1 LVVEFVDVNSY
12 YLLHLSNNLEVPT
25 MPRLNL
31 KDEGLGAE
39 GAPETGKSPSPAP
52 MLREVGAGGGR
63 VSPIILIILIVVVLA
78 GGVFALNHFKVIRL
92 WGKKAPVVTETL
104 PEPEPPAASN
114 PASSE
119 PGTQTGAAV
128 GNESTSAVGTTGAT
142 KNASTTQSKKEL
154 SSLKAAAT
162 SAPSGSGKY
171 TVQFAAW
178 MSKSKAD
185 QQASLLAA
193 AGYEAFVDE
202 THAGGDHWYR
212 VRVGRYDSRSQ
223 AQDVV
228 GKLQPMTEDVV
239 WVATLRSK

>member
-1 LVVEFVDVNSY
+1 
-12 YLLHLSNNLEVPT
+12 

-39 GAPETGKSPSPAP
+39 GAPESGKSPTPTP
-52 MLREVGAGGGR
+52 VLREVGGGGGR

-78 GGVFALNHFKVIRL
+78 GGVYALNHFKVIRL

-104 PEPEPPAASN
+104 PEPDAPLTAQTPSTTDQGAQPAA
-114 PASSE
+114 
-119 PGTQTGAAV
+119 
-128 GNESTSAVGTTGAT
+128 TTGKEGVAMPGEGSAAKSST
-142 KNASTTQSKKEL
+142 AKKGSASM
-154 SSLKAAAT
+154 KAAAA
-162 SAPSGSGKY
+162 SAPSGSGRY

-202 THAGGDHWYR
+202 SHAGGDRLTHQDH
-212 VRVGRYDSRSQ
+212 GE
-223 AQDVV
+223 AQH
-228 GKLQPMTEDVV
+228 
-239 WVATLRSK
+239 R